1 MTKVPYTWVEPG
13 MNLRLS
19 EPTAHAFSIPSFFMF
34 LTYIYLDDMVMMG
47 KPFLGV
53 EDL

>member
-1 MTKVPYTWVEPG
+1 
-13 MNLRLS
+13 MNLSLS
-19 EPTAHAFSIPSFFMF
+19 EPTAHAFSTPAFCHSLCFQ
-34 LTYIYLDDMVMMG
+34 LTFIFADMVIVG